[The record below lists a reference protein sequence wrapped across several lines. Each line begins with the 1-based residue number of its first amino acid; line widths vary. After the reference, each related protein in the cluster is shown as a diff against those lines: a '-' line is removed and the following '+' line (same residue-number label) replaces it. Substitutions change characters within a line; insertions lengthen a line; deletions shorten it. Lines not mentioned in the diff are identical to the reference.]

1 MHIRYKASG
10 MEMVIRLCSIGLGGF
25 AGAILRYLVSG
36 WVQNRSGSI
45 IFPYGTAAVNLIGCF
60 IIGLLTFLVE
70 TRSSFS
76 VETRAFVLIG
86 LLGSFTTFSTFG
98 SETLMLLRN
107 GRIDM
112 AALYAGGQVVIG
124 VMMVW
129 LGRLLAAGIW
139 R

>member
-1 MHIRYKASG
+1 MDT
-10 MEMVIRLCSIGLGGF
+10 VIRLCCIGLGGF
-25 AGAILRYLVSG
+25 AGAVLRYLVSG
-36 WVQNRSGSI
+36 WVQDRSGSI
-45 IFPYGTAAVNLIGCF
+45 AIPFGTAAVNLSGCF
-60 IIGLLTFLVE
+60 IIGVLTFLVE
-70 TRSSFS
+70 SRSYFS

-98 SETLMLLRN
+98 SETLMLIRS
-107 GRIDM
+107 GRIDI
-112 AALYAGGQVVIG
+112 AALYSGGQVVVG

>member
-1 MHIRYKASG
+1 MDTI
-10 MEMVIRLCSIGLGGF
+10 IRLCCIGLGGF
-25 AGAILRYLVSG
+25 AGAVLRYLVSG
-36 WVQNRSGSI
+36 WVQDRSGSI
-45 IFPYGTAAVNLIGCF
+45 AIPFGTAAVNLSGCF
-60 IIGLLTFLVE
+60 IIGILTFLVE
-70 TRSSFS
+70 SRSYFS

-98 SETLMLLRN
+98 SETLMLIRS
-107 GRIDM
+107 GRMDI
-112 AALYAGGQVVIG
+112 AALYSGGQVVAG

>member
-1 MHIRYKASG
+1 MDT
-10 MEMVIRLCSIGLGGF
+10 VIRLFSIGLGGF
-25 AGAILRYLVSG
+25 VGAILRYLVSG
-36 WVQNRSGSI
+36 WVQDRSGSI
-45 IFPYGTAAVNLIGCF
+45 AIPFGTAAVNLSGCF
-60 IIGLLTFLVE
+60 IIGILTFLVE
-70 TRSSFS
+70 SRSYFS

-98 SETLMLLRN
+98 SETLMLIRS
-107 GRIDM
+107 GRMDI
-112 AALYAGGQVVIG
+112 AALYSGGQVVAG

>member
-1 MHIRYKASG
+1 MDT
-10 MEMVIRLCSIGLGGF
+10 VIRLCSIGLGGF
-25 AGAILRYLVSG
+25 VGAVLRYLVSG
-36 WVQNRSGSI
+36 WVQDRSGSI
-45 IFPYGTAAVNLIGCF
+45 AIPFGTAAVNLSGCF
-60 IIGLLTFLVE
+60 IIGILTFLVE
-70 TRSSFS
+70 TRSYFS

-98 SETLMLLRN
+98 SETLMLIRS
-107 GRIDM
+107 GRMDI
-112 AALYAGGQVVIG
+112 AALYSGGQVVVG

>member
-1 MHIRYKASG
+1 MG
-10 MEMVIRLCSIGLGGF
+10 LVIRLCSIGLGGF
-25 AGAILRYLVSG
+25 IGAVLRYLVSG
-36 WVQNRSGSI
+36 WVQDRSGSI
-45 IFPYGTAAVNLIGCF
+45 TFPFGTVAVNLVGCF

-70 TRSSFS
+70 TRSYFS

-98 SETLMLLRN
+98 SETLILIRG
-107 GRIDM
+107 GRMDM
-112 AALYAGGQVVIG
+112 AALYAGGQVVVG
-124 VMMVW
+124 VIMVW

>member
-1 MHIRYKASG
+1 
-10 MEMVIRLCSIGLGGF
+10 METVIRLCCIGLGGF
-25 AGAILRYLVSG
+25 AGAVLRYLVSG
-36 WVQNRSGSI
+36 WVQDRSGSI
-45 IFPYGTAAVNLIGCF
+45 AIPFGTAAVNLSGCF
-60 IIGLLTFLVE
+60 IIGILTFLVE
-70 TRSSFS
+70 SRSYFS

-98 SETLMLLRN
+98 SETLMLIRS
-107 GRIDM
+107 GRMDI
-112 AALYAGGQVVIG
+112 AALYSGGQVVIG

>member
-1 MHIRYKASG
+1 
-10 MEMVIRLCSIGLGGF
+10 METVIRLCCIGLGGF
-25 AGAILRYLVSG
+25 AGAVLRYLVSG
-36 WVQNRSGSI
+36 WVQDRSGSI
-45 IFPYGTAAVNLIGCF
+45 AIPFGTAAVNLSGCF
-60 IIGLLTFLVE
+60 IIGILTFLVE
-70 TRSSFS
+70 SRSYFS

-98 SETLMLLRN
+98 SDTLMLIRS
-107 GRIDM
+107 GRMDI
-112 AALYAGGQVVIG
+112 AALYSGGQVVVG

>member
-1 MHIRYKASG
+1 MDT
-10 MEMVIRLCSIGLGGF
+10 VIRLCSIGLGGF
-25 AGAILRYLVSG
+25 VGAVLRYLVSG
-36 WVQNRSGSI
+36 WVQDRSGSI
-45 IFPYGTAAVNLIGCF
+45 TFPFGTASVNLIGCF
-60 IIGLLTFLVE
+60 IIGMLTFLVE
-70 TRSSFS
+70 TRSYFS

-98 SETLMLLRN
+98 SETLMLIRS
-107 GRIDM
+107 GRMDM
-112 AALYAGGQVVIG
+112 AALYAGGQVVVG